1 MASAAD
7 REQPSGASDDD
18 GTRLTDTGRVEAFS
32 DGVFAI
38 VITLLVLDLYDHDFR
53 SGDLASAL
61 VAQWPAY
68 VAFVVSFVY
77 VGVIWLNHHAL
88 FRRIRRMDCGLLWI
102 NLAILFSTVIVPF
115 PTAVLGDA
123 LAKGGGADDQRVAVV
138 LYALVA
144 AVMSAPW
151 WGVFTYLCHR
161 PALVEPGVPPRY
173 LRAQRIRP
181 LTGLVLY
188 VVCGVGG
195 WFVGPVVGMVCIGVV
210 ILYHALTSEG
220 LHQGPA
226 GRLFGVFKR

>member
-1 MASAAD
+1 MASTAD
-7 REQPSGASDDD
+7 PEFPADGSGGDDL
-18 GTRLTDTGRVEAFS
+18 RLPDTGRVEAFS

-53 SGDLASAL
+53 PGELASAL
-61 VAQWPAY
+61 VAQWPTY
-68 VAFVVSFVY
+68 LAFVVSFLY

-88 FRRIRRMDCGLLWI
+88 FRRIRRMDSGLLWI

-123 LAKGGGADDQRVAVV
+123 LAEGAGTDDQRVAVV

-144 AVMSAPW
+144 AVMS
-151 WGVFTYLCHR
+151 FRYLCHHPDLR
-161 PALVEPGVPPRY
+161 EPGVPPRY
-173 LRAQRIRP
+173 LEAQRMRP

-195 WFVGPVVGMVCIGVV
+195 WFVGPVVGMVCIAVV

-220 LHQGPA
+220 LREGPA
-226 GRLFGVFKR
+226 GRLLRAFRR

>member
-1 MASAAD
+1 MTGQHHGDHASD
-7 REQPSGASDDD
+7 PSGKD
-18 GTRLTDTGRVEAFS
+18 GMRLSDTGRVEAFS

-38 VITLLVLDLYDHDFR
+38 VITLLVLDLYDHDIR
-53 SGDLASAL
+53 PGDLASDLLAR
-61 VAQWPAY
+61 WPAY

-88 FRRIRRMDCGLLWI
+88 FRRIRRMDSGLLWI

-115 PTAVLGDA
+115 PTSVLGDA
-123 LAKGGGADDQRVAVV
+123 VAEGGGTDDQRVAVV

-151 WGVFTYLCHR
+151 WGVFSYLCHH
-161 PALVEPGVPPRY
+161 PDLLEPGVPTAY

-195 WFVGPVVGMVCIGVV
+195 WFVGPAVGVACIAVV

-220 LHQGPA
+220 LREGPA
-226 GRLFGVFKR
+226 GRLLGAFRR